1 MLDCP
6 TFLIRKT
13 TAFVCILISGLGVG
27 CLSAETLELGRVSK
41 PAAPEVANETVVS
54 TPVATVAN
62 TPVATKPVGKDDV
75 KPEPAALA
83 KTSYRL
89 RSRDFIRVGVIN
101 ENDTVIERRINP
113 DGTIDVPF
121 LKQLVPVAGLT
132 ITEAQ
137 DLLTKRFSYYFKQ
150 PQLII
155 AIVAYAERRVY
166 LSGYVGRAGPV
177 TIPPEENLT
186 LGKALSIAGG
196 IQARGRRSDVA
207 IKRLKPN
214 GETEVIL
221 KDMRKIDSGDE
232 PDFILQDEDAVYVED
247 SRF

>member
-1 MLDCP
+1 MLDSQALFFRRYT
-6 TFLIRKT
+6 TFICVL
-13 TAFVCILISGLGVG
+13 FVVLGVIR
-27 CLSAETLELGRVSK
+27 LSGETLELGRVSK
-41 PAAPEVANETVVS
+41 PSASEVVNETVTSNPLDTKAVS
-54 TPVATVAN
+54 PDEIKSDPVVT
-62 TPVATKPVGKDDV
+62 
-75 KPEPAALA
+75 

-137 DLLTKRFSYYFKQ
+137 DLLTKRFSRYFKQ

-166 LSGYVGRAGPV
+166 LSGYVGHAGPV

-214 GETEVIL
+214 GEMEIIL

-232 PDFILQDEDAVYVED
+232 PDFILQDEDAIYVDD

>member
-1 MLDCP
+1 MLDCSTLFIQRHIALICVFAVASS
-6 TFLIRKT
+6 TFNL
-13 TAFVCILISGLGVG
+13 SG
-27 CLSAETLELGRVSK
+27 ETLELGRVSK
-41 PAAPEVANETVVS
+41 SNQPEAPSQTAPINP
-54 TPVATVAN
+54 PVN
-62 TPVATKPVGKDDV
+62 KPVTAEEIKSDAV
-75 KPEPAALA
+75 AA

-113 DGTIDVPF
+113 DGTIDIPF

-132 ITEAQ
+132 ISEAQ
-137 DLLTKRFSYYFKQ
+137 DFLTKRFSRYFKQ

-155 AIVAYAERRVY
+155 AIVSYAERRVY
-166 LSGYVGRAGPV
+166 ISGYVGRAGPV

-207 IKRLKPN
+207 IKRLKPD

-221 KDMRKIDSGDE
+221 KDMRKIDSGEE
-232 PDFILQDEDAVYVED
+232 PDFILQDEDAVYVDD

>member
-1 MLDCP
+1 MTDCS
-6 TFLIRKT
+6 FLFFRRY
-13 TAFVCILISGLGVG
+13 TAFICILSVGLCVARLSG
-27 CLSAETLELGRVSK
+27 ETLELGRVSK
-41 PAAPEVANETVVS
+41 PNQSETTSETAVTAAPVN
-54 TPVATVAN
+54 
-62 TPVATKPVGKDDV
+62 KPVTAEEIKTDAV
-75 KPEPAALA
+75 AA

-137 DLLTKRFSYYFKQ
+137 DLLTKRFSRYFKQ

-155 AIVAYAERRVY
+155 AIVSYAERRVY
-166 LSGYVGRAGPV
+166 ISGYVGRAGPV

-196 IQARGRRSDVA
+196 ILARGRRSDVA

-214 GETEVIL
+214 GEIELIL

-232 PDFILQDEDAVYVED
+232 PDFILQDEDAVYVDD

>member
-1 MLDCP
+1 MLDSQALFFRRYT
-6 TFLIRKT
+6 TFIYILFVVLGAIR
-13 TAFVCILISGLGVG
+13 LSG
-27 CLSAETLELGRVSK
+27 ETLELGRVSK
-41 PAAPEVANETVVS
+41 PPSPEVVNES
-54 TPVATVAN
+54 VAN
-62 TPVATKPVGKDDV
+62 PPAATKPV
-75 KPEPAALA
+75 AADEIKSDPVVT

-89 RSRDFIRVGVIN
+89 RSRDFIRIGVIN

-137 DLLTKRFSYYFKQ
+137 DLLTKRFSRYFKQ

-207 IKRLKPN
+207 IKRLKPD

-232 PDFILQDEDAVYVED
+232 PDFILQDEDAIYVDD

>member
-1 MLDCP
+1 MLDCA
-6 TFLIRKT
+6 TLFSRRY
-13 TAFVCILISGLGVG
+13 TAFIGILVAGFVSTQLSG
-27 CLSAETLELGRVSK
+27 ETLELGRVSK
-41 PAAPEVANETVVS
+41 PNPPDVVNETGSS
-54 TPVATVAN
+54 TPVATKVI
-62 TPVATKPVGKDDV
+62 ATAEV
-75 KPEPAALA
+75 KPESATS

-101 ENDTVIERRINP
+101 ENDTVVERRINP
-113 DGTIDVPF
+113 DGTIDIPF

-137 DLLTKRFSYYFKQ
+137 DLLTKRFSRYFKS
-150 PQLII
+150 PQLVIS
-155 AIVAYAERRVY
+155 IVAYAERRVY
-166 LSGYVGRAGPV
+166 ISGYVGHAGPV

-207 IKRLKPN
+207 IKRLKPD
-214 GETEVIL
+214 GDTEVIL
-221 KDMRKIDSGDE
+221 KDMRKIDSGDD
-232 PDFILQDEDAVYVED
+232 PDFILQDEDAIYVDD

>member
-1 MLDCP
+1 M
-6 TFLIRKT
+6 IR
-13 TAFVCILISGLGVG
+13 
-27 CLSAETLELGRVSK
+27 LSAETLELGRVSK
-41 PAAPEVANETVVS
+41 PTTPEVANETVAS
-54 TPVATVAN
+54 TPVS
-62 TPVATKPVGKDDV
+62 TKPVGTDDV
-75 KPEPAALA
+75 KSDITPT

-137 DLLTKRFSYYFKQ
+137 DLLTKRFSRYFKQ

-166 LSGYVGRAGPV
+166 ISGYVGRAGPV

-207 IKRLKPN
+207 IKRLKPD

>member
-1 MLDCP
+1 MLDCSIL
-6 TFLIRKT
+6 FFRRC
-13 TAFVCILISGLGVG
+13 TALTCVFGITASIFT
-27 CLSAETLELGRVSK
+27 LSAETLELGRVSK
-41 PAAPEVANETVVS
+41 SNPPDAVSETVVP
-54 TPVATVAN
+54 TAPVNKPASVDEIKSDTVA
-62 TPVATKPVGKDDV
+62 
-75 KPEPAALA
+75 A

-89 RSRDFIRVGVIN
+89 RARDFIRVGVIN

-113 DGTIDVPF
+113 DGTIDIPF

-137 DLLTKRFSYYFKQ
+137 DLLTKRFSRYFKQ
-150 PQLII
+150 PQVVI

-166 LSGYVGRAGPV
+166 ISGYVGRAGPV

-186 LGKALSIAGG
+186 LGKALSMAGG
-196 IQARGRRSDVA
+196 ILARGRRSDVA
-207 IKRLKPN
+207 IKRLKPD
-214 GETEVIL
+214 GEIELIL

-232 PDFILQDEDAVYVED
+232 PDFILQDEDAIYVED

>member
-6 TFLIRKT
+6 ILFIRKY
-13 TAFVCILISGLGVG
+13 TALTCVFIFGLGVIR
-27 CLSAETLELGRVSK
+27 LSAETLELGRVSNPPAPAVTNEPVAST
-41 PAAPEVANETVVS
+41 PAAAKAVVADEVKS
-54 TPVATVAN
+54 
-62 TPVATKPVGKDDV
+62 
-75 KPEPAALA
+75 EPAAA

-137 DLLTKRFSYYFKQ
+137 DLLTKRFSRYFKQ

-166 LSGYVGRAGPV
+166 ISGYVGRAGPV

-207 IKRLKPN
+207 IKRLKPD

>member
-6 TFLIRKT
+6 ILLIRKY
-13 TAFVCILISGLGVG
+13 TAVVCILLSGSGVG

-41 PAAPEVANETVVS
+41 PSAPEVANETVAS

-62 TPVATKPVGKDDV
+62 TSVATKPVGKDDV
-75 KPEPAALA
+75 KPDPALA

-137 DLLTKRFSYYFKQ
+137 DLLTKRFSHYFKQ

>member
-6 TFLIRKT
+6 ILFVRKYSAFLCVFI
-13 TAFVCILISGLGVG
+13 FGLGVIPV
-27 CLSAETLELGRVSK
+27 SAETLELGRVSNPPAPVVATETVATT
-41 PAAPEVANETVVS
+41 PAATKAVAADEVKS
-54 TPVATVAN
+54 
-62 TPVATKPVGKDDV
+62 D
-75 KPEPAALA
+75 PAAA

-137 DLLTKRFSYYFKQ
+137 DLLTKRFSRYFKQ

-155 AIVAYAERRVY
+155 AIVGYAERRVY
-166 LSGYVGRAGPV
+166 ISGYVGRAGPV

-207 IKRLKPN
+207 IKRLKPD

>member
-6 TFLIRKT
+6 TLFIRKY
-13 TAFVCILISGLGVG
+13 TALICVFIFGLGMIR
-27 CLSAETLELGRVSK
+27 LSAETLELGRVSK
-41 PAAPEVANETVVS
+41 PTAPEVANETVAS
-54 TPVATVAN
+54 TPVS
-62 TPVATKPVGKDDV
+62 TKPVGTDDV
-75 KPEPAALA
+75 KSDITPT

-137 DLLTKRFSYYFKQ
+137 DLLTKRFSRYFKQ

-166 LSGYVGRAGPV
+166 ISGYVGRAGPV

-207 IKRLKPN
+207 IKRLKPD